1 MRRVVITGL
10 GVFASTGKDR
20 ETFFSNLA
28 NGQSGFRRIEQ
39 FDPSAL
45 SVQIGAEI
53 PGYTPTDYFPA
64 KRLDLLDRFTQF
76 GLIAAREAMES
87 SGIEI
92 KEHER
97 QRFGVV
103 MGSGMGGVST
113 IDAGY
118 YNLYAKQATRLHPFT
133 IPKIMHN
140 APTSQI
146 SMEYGAE
153 GPSLSTATAC
163 S

>member
-76 GLIAAREAMES
+76 ALE
-87 SGIEI
+87 
-92 KEHER
+92 
-97 QRFGVV
+97 
-103 MGSGMGGVST
+103 
-113 IDAGY
+113 
-118 YNLYAKQATRLHPFT
+118 P
-133 IPKIMHN
+133 
-140 APTSQI
+140 
-146 SMEYGAE
+146 
-153 GPSLSTATAC
+153 STAWEPVGDG
-163 S
+163 